1 MDIDVGDA
9 YMCFWHELKTIIN
22 WFLEVNDFELAAIA
36 HVCGNETRKP
46 NWACPL
52 SPQKLCVLWIYL
64 WLCVC
69 ARMIDDREREREQHS
84 IDAGH
89 RIAIARIWTPTFTVS
104 PSRFMRW
111 LFQRLNCAIG
121 LGCYLFVMLLFVF
134 LILFPFTLTFYLLWL
149 FFGLAFFLNVQST
162 LHLTLVFAFAPF
174 AIHMILL
181 KSITTTQKN

>member
-1 MDIDVGDA
+1 MK
-9 YMCFWHELKTIIN
+9 HESRIERVR
-22 WFLEVNDFELAAIA
+22 FR
-36 HVCGNETRKP
+36 RK
-46 NWACPL
+46 
-52 SPQKLCVLWIYL
+52 KLCVLWIYL

-89 RIAIARIWTPTFTVS
+89 HIAIARIWTPTFTVS

-134 LILFPFTLTFYLLWL
+134 LILFPFTLTFYLLWI
-149 FFGLAFFLNVQST
+149 FFRAGIFLERSINTALNIGFCIRPVCHTHDLTEIHNNNTKKLNKKKHTQWKKAGKKST
-162 LHLTLVFAFAPF
+162 SHKQNL
-174 AIHMILL
+174 
-181 KSITTTQKN
+181 